1 MSVYIYI
8 ILCEFVMYA
17 LQNSIT
23 DLLMRPSAVAV
34 DVNLKFTQ
42 KVHLATITRRSSSL
56 RVYDAIIYHH
66 GLWGERTTIS
76 LKNV

>member
-1 MSVYIYI
+1 MSVYMYIYYI
-8 ILCEFVMYA
+8 IREFVMYA

-42 KVHLATITRRSSSL
+42 KVHLATITRR
-56 RVYDAIIYHH
+56 RVYDAIIYHL
-66 GLWGERTTIS
+66 GLWVERTTIS